1 MLPRPEIAGGA
12 GLRRAKAEG
21 GVAIE
26 AGAPA
31 HHNTAA
37 FVKIAAHRRRS
48 HIGAMRKVRLDTLK
62 NYRGPSERMHSRRCD
77 HAGCKQPGDYRAPK
91 SRRQLRDY
99 YYFCFEHVQ
108 AYNKAWNYHAG
119 MSAEEIEAH
128 VHAAV
133 LGERPLWPLGV
144 RGNQFFGGSRRYRDP
159 FDERLGFFDAMRAE
173 AGGYAHAAPRARPAT
188 LQDQALATLGL
199 TGPADIATIKQHY
212 KRLVKRYHPDAN
224 GGGDQAA
231 EEQLKRI
238 NEAYAIL
245 KKRMAS

>member
-1 MLPRPEIAGGA
+1 M
-12 GLRRAKAEG
+12 RR
-21 GVAIE
+21 
-26 AGAPA
+26 
-31 HHNTAA
+31 
-37 FVKIAAHRRRS
+37 
-48 HIGAMRKVRLDTLK
+48 VRLDTLR
-62 NYRGPSERMHSRRCD
+62 NYRGPSERTHARRCD
-77 HAGCKQPGDYRAPK
+77 HAGCKGAGDYRAPK
-91 SRRQLRDY
+91 SRRRLKDY

-128 VHAAV
+128 IRAAV

-144 RGNQFFGGSRRYRDP
+144 RGNQFWGGGRRGSVP
-159 FDERLGFFDAMRAE
+159 FDERFGFFAEMRAE
-173 AGGYAHAAPRARPAT
+173 GAGSARAEPRPRPAT
-188 LQDQALATLGL
+188 LADQALATLGL

-245 KKRMAS
+245 KKRLAS

>member
-1 MLPRPEIAGGA
+1 MGCAAYLGRTGRAIKPACQRGA
-12 GLRRAKAEG
+12 QHKA
-21 GVAIE
+21 
-26 AGAPA
+26 
-31 HHNTAA
+31 AA

-48 HIGAMRKVRLDTLK
+48 HIAAMRKVRLDTLK
-62 NYRGPSERMHSRRCD
+62 NYRGPPEEKASRRCD
-77 HAGCKQPGDYRAPK
+77 HAGCKRAGEYRAPK
-91 SRRQLRDY
+91 SRRLLKDY
-99 YYFCFEHVQ
+99 YYFCLDHVQ

-119 MSAEEIEAH
+119 MSAEEIERH
-128 VHAAV
+128 MHAAV

-144 RGNQFFGGSRRYRDP
+144 RGNQIWGNGQRIRDP
-159 FDERLGFFDAMRAE
+159 LGARFAFADEDEAAEQARSARADF
-173 AGGYAHAAPRARPAT
+173 HARPAT
-188 LQDQALATLGL
+188 LEDQALATLGL

-224 GGGDQAA
+224 GGGNQAA

>member
-1 MLPRPEIAGGA
+1 M
-12 GLRRAKAEG
+12 K
-21 GVAIE
+21 
-26 AGAPA
+26 
-31 HHNTAA
+31 
-37 FVKIAAHRRRS
+37 
-48 HIGAMRKVRLDTLK
+48 KVRLDTLK
-62 NYRGPSERMHSRRCD
+62 NYRGPADRAHARRCD
-77 HAGCKQPGDYRAPK
+77 HAGCKNAGDYRAPK
-91 SRRQLRDY
+91 SRRQLKDY
-99 YYFCFEHVQ
+99 YWFCFEHVQ

-128 VHAAV
+128 LHAAV
-133 LGERPLWPLGV
+133 IGERPLWPLGV
-144 RGNQFFGGSRRYRDP
+144 RGNQFFGRGRRYRDP
-159 FDERLGFFDAMRAE
+159 FEEHFGFFEEMGDDAAGPEGARAE
-173 AGGYAHAAPRARPAT
+173 LRARPAT
-188 LQDQALATLGL
+188 LEDQALATLGL

>member
-1 MLPRPEIAGGA
+1 
-12 GLRRAKAEG
+12 LRA
-21 GVAIE
+21 AIKH
-26 AGAPA
+26 PQ
-31 HHNTAA
+31 TRA
-37 FVKIAAHRRRS
+37 FVKIAGRDRRD
-48 HIGAMRKVRLDTLK
+48 HIAGMRKVRLDTLR
-62 NYRGPSERMHSRRCD
+62 NYRGPSDRPHARRCD
-77 HAGCKQPGDYRAPK
+77 QAGCKGEGLYRAPK

-119 MSAEEIEAH
+119 MSAEEIEQH
-128 VHAAV
+128 LRAAV
-133 LGERPLWPLGV
+133 IGERPLWPLGA
-144 RGNQFFGGSRRYRDP
+144 RGNQFWGQARHFRDP
-159 FDERLGFFDAMRAE
+159 LEPNFSFFDENGDDGPGHERA
-173 AGGYAHAAPRARPAT
+173 AARARPAT
-188 LQDQALATLGL
+188 LEDQALATLGL

-245 KKRMAS
+245 KKRAAS

>member
-1 MLPRPEIAGGA
+1 
-12 GLRRAKAEG
+12 
-21 GVAIE
+21 
-26 AGAPA
+26 
-31 HHNTAA
+31 
-37 FVKIAAHRRRS
+37 
-48 HIGAMRKVRLDTLK
+48 MRKVRLDTLK
-62 NYRGPSERMHSRRCD
+62 NYKGPAERTHTRRCD
-77 HAGCKQPGDYRAPK
+77 HAGCKGPGDYRAPK

-119 MSAEEIEAH
+119 MSAEEIEQH
-128 VHAAV
+128 LHAAV

-144 RGNQFFGGSRRYRDP
+144 RGNQIWGNGRRFRDP
-159 FDERLGFFDAMRAE
+159 FDARFGFFDEQDHAE
-173 AGGYAHAAPRARPAT
+173 GARRERPEMHARPAT
-188 LQDQALATLGL
+188 LEDQALATLGL

-224 GGGDQAA
+224 GGGNQAA

>member
-1 MLPRPEIAGGA
+1 
-12 GLRRAKAEG
+12 
-21 GVAIE
+21 
-26 AGAPA
+26 
-31 HHNTAA
+31 
-37 FVKIAAHRRRS
+37 
-48 HIGAMRKVRLDTLK
+48 MRKVRLDTLK
-62 NYRGPSERMHSRRCD
+62 NYRGPSERTHARRCD

-119 MSAEEIEAH
+119 MSAAEIEAH
-128 VHAAV
+128 LRAAV

-144 RGNQFFGGSRRYRDP
+144 RGNQFFGGGRRYRDP
-159 FDERLGFFDAMRAE
+159 FDERFGFFDEMRAE
-173 AGGYAHAAPRARPAT
+173 GGHAEYAHAELRARPAT
-188 LQDQALATLGL
+188 LEDQALATLGL

-245 KKRMAS
+245 KKRLAS

>member
-1 MLPRPEIAGGA
+1 
-12 GLRRAKAEG
+12 
-21 GVAIE
+21 
-26 AGAPA
+26 
-31 HHNTAA
+31 
-37 FVKIAAHRRRS
+37 
-48 HIGAMRKVRLDTLK
+48 MRKVRLDTLR
-62 NYRGPSERMHSRRCD
+62 NYRGPAERTHARHCD
-77 HAGCKQPGDYRAPK
+77 HAGCKNPGDYRAPK
-91 SRRQLRDY
+91 SRRQLKDY
-99 YYFCFEHVQ
+99 YWFCFEHVQ

-128 VHAAV
+128 MHAAV

-144 RGNQFFGGSRRYRDP
+144 RGNQFWGRNRRGEIP
-159 FDERLGFFDAMRAE
+159 FEERFGFFDEMGEGDEGTEQARA
-173 AGGYAHAAPRARPAT
+173 ALRARPAT
-188 LQDQALATLGL
+188 LEDQALATLGL

>member
-1 MLPRPEIAGGA
+1 
-12 GLRRAKAEG
+12 
-21 GVAIE
+21 
-26 AGAPA
+26 
-31 HHNTAA
+31 
-37 FVKIAAHRRRS
+37 
-48 HIGAMRKVRLDTLK
+48 MRKVRLDTLR
-62 NYRGPSERMHSRRCD
+62 NYRGPSERGQPRRCD
-77 HAGCKQPGDYRAPK
+77 HEGCQGEGLYRAPK
-91 SRRQLRDY
+91 SRRHLKDY

-128 VHAAV
+128 LRAAV
-133 LGERPLWPLGV
+133 LGERPLWPLGA
-144 RGNQFFGGSRRYRDP
+144 RGNQFFGRGRRYRDP
-159 FDERLGFFDAMRAE
+159 FDERFGLFEETDAAFASE
-173 AGGYAHAAPRARPAT
+173 NGGAAPRARPAT
-188 LQDQALATLGL
+188 LEDQALATLGL

-245 KKRMAS
+245 KKRAAS

>member
-1 MLPRPEIAGGA
+1 
-12 GLRRAKAEG
+12 
-21 GVAIE
+21 
-26 AGAPA
+26 
-31 HHNTAA
+31 
-37 FVKIAAHRRRS
+37 
-48 HIGAMRKVRLDTLK
+48 MRKVRLDTLR
-62 NYRGPSERMHSRRCD
+62 NYRGPSDRPRARRCD
-77 HAGCKQPGDYRAPK
+77 HAGCKGEGLYRAPK

-99 YYFCFEHVQ
+99 YFFCFEHVQ

-128 VHAAV
+128 LHAAV

-144 RGNQFFGGSRRYRDP
+144 RGNQFFGQGRRYRDP
-159 FDERLGFFDAMRAE
+159 FDQHFTFFDASADAAAGEQARA
-173 AGGYAHAAPRARPAT
+173 RARPAT
-188 LQDQALATLGL
+188 LEDQALATLGL

-245 KKRMAS
+245 KKRAAS